1 MNWKE
6 IKITRRKCLGRWNN
20 SMWAGSEWLIHGR
33 AISADGEKYLPFKF
47 VLLIDADMDLYDAE
61 TGEIIPEA
69 EAIEEMIFSYTDLFY
84 GISAAE
90 IVEICNDTIN
100 RHNQRVNP
108 RRIA

>member
-6 IKITRRKCLGRWNN
+6 IRITRRKCLDRWNN
-20 SMWAGSEWLIHGR
+20 SYCTGSEWLINGR
-33 AISADGEKYLPFKF
+33 AINQDGAHYLPFKF
-47 VLLIDADMDLYDAE
+47 VLLIDAEMDLYDPE
-61 TGEIIPEA
+61 TGEDIPEA
-69 EAIEEMIFSYTDLFY
+69 EALEELIFSYTDLFY

-90 IVEICNDTIN
+90 IVGICNETIT